1 MVSQSANGLGSGSG
15 IVDSTSRLPVAGAY
29 VRLGAHS
36 GLKSDIAR
44 GPKSAIRRHHSITL
58 WDAGDEDTPAEKLAT
73 SSRRYILIASE
84 SAVSRA
90 PLVRNT
96 NLMRSQPS

>member
-1 MVSQSANGLGSGSG
+1 MAAFACVTPASLLTLQPPDNFAIDAMDHAGGVCVGGLGVAAMVSQSANGLGSGSG

-44 GPKSAIRRHHSITL
+44 GPKSATSGLMQRNKL
-58 WDAGDEDTPAEKLAT
+58 GAGE
-73 SSRRYILIASE
+73 
-84 SAVSRA
+84 
-90 PLVRNT
+90 
-96 NLMRSQPS
+96 